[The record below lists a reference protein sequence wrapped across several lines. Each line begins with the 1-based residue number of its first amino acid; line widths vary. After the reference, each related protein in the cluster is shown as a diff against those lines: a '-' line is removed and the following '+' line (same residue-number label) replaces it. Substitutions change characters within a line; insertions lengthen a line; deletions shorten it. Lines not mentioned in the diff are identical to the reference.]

1 MTFMGSTS
9 NDAAFQAW
17 MTDVTVPKQRPIVET
32 VLSVVGTVS
41 SLAVTGVGSFA
52 QAGTITYK
60 VFFIGLLGIV
70 LLSSFAAPKRD
81 KKEKEPEVVRV
92 YMYGVSIDFN
102 ESLVYMTDVQSLDS
116 MIINGDGSLQ
126 NYSSY
131 SLQLKVFLEGTLAEN
146 NQTCAV
152 IYSDNK
158 KKLDKLYA
166 KMRKKYMADKD
177 KVLKQIAKEEFVFR
191 KE

>member
-1 MTFMGSTS
+1 M
-9 NDAAFQAW
+9 N
-17 MTDVTVPKQRPIVET
+17 KC
-32 VLSVVGTVS
+32 
-41 SLAVTGVGSFA
+41 
-52 QAGTITYK
+52 K

-70 LLSSFAAPKRD
+70 LLSSFAAPKKD

-102 ESLVYMTDVQSLDS
+102 DSLVYMTDVQSLDS

-166 KMRKKYMADKD
+166 KMRKKYMADKG

>member
-1 MTFMGSTS
+1 M
-9 NDAAFQAW
+9 N
-17 MTDVTVPKQRPIVET
+17 KC
-32 VLSVVGTVS
+32 
-41 SLAVTGVGSFA
+41 
-52 QAGTITYK
+52 K

-102 ESLVYMTDVQSLDS
+102 DSLVYMTDVQSLDS
-116 MIINGDGSLQ
+116 MIINGDGAVQ

-131 SLQLKVFLEGTLAEN
+131 SLQLKVFLEGT
-146 NQTCAV
+146 
-152 IYSDNK
+152 